1 MAGNADTI
9 QPGDTA
15 DMDDDGYGFAQAL
28 DDQLCVP
35 CILCNC
41 QGCDAC
47 ISYGVW
53 TPGDQECTCNGSGS

>member
-1 MAGNADTI
+1 ML
-9 QPGDTA
+9 
-15 DMDDDGYGFAQAL
+15 DDDLPDYNFAQAL

-53 TPGDQECTCNGSGS
+53 TPGDQECGCNGGES